1 MAGPATTAAAAAG
14 QSAYAASH
22 ARPSQAPSTAASS
35 PGARAERPRWMRRH
49 ALGRGLILL
58 VLAQICL
65 IVILNVTRPGSVVAD
80 LFSLGCLIMSVVGLA
95 GVAVGIK
102 DALERRS
109 ARRALKKG

>member
-1 MAGPATTAAAAAG
+1 
-14 QSAYAASH
+14 
-22 ARPSQAPSTAASS
+22 
-35 PGARAERPRWMRRH
+35 MRRH